1 MSLHPDGNG
10 QDGKGLD
17 ALSVQRRRLAEH
29 RWRGLV
35 WLTGDAY
42 SCLDRAEAIWH
53 RLSWKRPLW
62 VSATRPSTIP
72 AEAWLIPSRARTRL
86 GGESDLLIIDA
97 VSNGSGFDPDAF
109 GALSGTLRAGG
120 LLVLMTPPDWGNGP
134 DSDYVRLAAHPWQ
147 PEQLSAHYLARL
159 ASMLQVSS
167 GVIHWPQDGDPWLSG
182 DYPDVPVADT
192 RRPEDTDCL
201 TRDQALVVARL
212 VGLRRRRPLVITA
225 DRGRGKT
232 AALGIACARLLAAGE
247 TELLVTAPRSAAVAP
262 LFERLAVLCPQGQRQ
277 GNRFISSDR
286 RVSFIAPDELT
297 DRVRL
302 GLEGGSGS
310 WLLVDEAA
318 AIPAALLGEWLTAF
332 PRIAFAT
339 TVHGY
344 EGSGRGFAL
353 RFRQRLE
360 RQTPDWKPCHLG
372 EPIRWASG
380 DPLEALVT
388 RLLLLDAQ
396 PGDAVAPEVR
406 LEYRTLRPADLIQD
420 ETRLH
425 EIFGLLVQA
434 HYRTTPADLRRLLD
448 APGIKLVSL
457 DAEGTPQ
464 AVLVTLD
471 EGGFDAELAEAVAL
485 GERRPRGHLM
495 AQSLAAHAGSREALE
510 GRLRRVLRIAVHPD
524 RRREGLGSR
533 LIDFAR
539 EQARR
544 DGCQLLGASLGAEPG
559 LIAFWQVHEWRA
571 MRLGLT
577 RETATGE
584 RAVMMVM
591 PLDDRGTAL
600 VTALQVRFHRQLPG
614 LLAFELADLDP
625 LVVLALLAEF
635 PPTKVLIDD
644 IRDLADV
651 TFGHRAPG
659 LARPAIQAQVI
670 HAATSQAWRQ
680 DKDLA
685 VLAAWAFQG
694 WNDTSLAR
702 RLGLSGKRQA
712 MAWLRAFLGRL
723 QASDVGLL
731 KAHDG
736 E

>member
-1 MSLHPDGNG
+1 MSLHPE
-10 QDGKGLD
+10 GKGLEVL
-17 ALSVQRRRLAEH
+17 AEIRRRLAEH

-35 WLTGDAY
+35 WLTGDIA
-42 SCLDRAEAIWH
+42 SCLERAEAIWH
-53 RLSWKRPLW
+53 RLSWQRPLW
-62 VSATRPSTIP
+62 VSSGRPSAIP
-72 AEAWLIPSRARTRL
+72 AEAWLMPSSARTRL
-86 GGESDLLIIDA
+86 GGESDLLIFDA
-97 VSNGSGFDPDAF
+97 VSGGSGFDPDAF

-120 LLVLMTPPDWGNGP
+120 LLVLMTPPDWGTRP
-134 DSDYVRLAAHPWQ
+134 DPDYARLAAHPWQ
-147 PEQLSAHYLARL
+147 PERLSAYYLARL
-159 ASMLQVSS
+159 TGLLQASS
-167 GVIHWPQDGDPWLSG
+167 GVIHWPEDGDPRVSG
-182 DYPDVPVADT
+182 GYPDTPIADT
-192 RRPEDTDCL
+192 RHPEDADCL
-201 TRDQALVVARL
+201 TLDQARAVGRL

-232 AALGIACARLLAAGE
+232 AALGIACARLLSAGDKDI
-247 TELLVTAPRSAAVAP
+247 LVTAPRVAAVAP
-262 LFERLAVLCPQGQRQ
+262 SFERLQVLCPQGHRV
-277 GNRFISSDR
+277 GNAFLLEGR
-286 RVSFIAPDELT
+286 RVSFIAPDELSAG
-297 DRVRL
+297 VRARQL
-302 GLEGGSGS
+302 GGDGS

-353 RFRQRLE
+353 RFRERLE
-360 RQTPDWKPCHLG
+360 RQTPDWEPCHLG

-388 RLLLLDAQ
+388 RLLLLDAE
-396 PGDAVAPEVR
+396 PGDAMAPEVP
-406 LEYRTLRPADLIQD
+406 LEYRTRCPADFIQD
-420 ETRLH
+420 ETRLN
-425 EIFGLLVQA
+425 EMFGLLVQA

-448 APGIKLVSL
+448 APGIELSSL
-457 DAEGTPQ
+457 DALGTPQ
-464 AVLVTLD
+464 AVLVTLE
-471 EGGFDAELAEAVAL
+471 EGGFDADLAEEVAR

-533 LIDFAR
+533 LIEFAR

-559 LIAFWQVHEWRA
+559 LLAFWQAQGWRA
-571 MRLGLT
+571 VRLGLT

-584 RAVMMVM
+584 HAVMMVL
-591 PLDDRGTAL
+591 PLDDRGAAL
-600 VTALQVRFHRQLPG
+600 ASALQARLHRQLPG

-625 LVVLALLAEF
+625 LVVLALLAEL
-635 PPTKVLIDD
+635 PPTRILDDD

-651 TFGHRAPG
+651 AFGHRAPG

-670 HAATSQAWRQ
+670 HAAAFPAWRQ
-680 DKDLA
+680 DSDLA

-694 WNDTSLAR
+694 WDAAGLAR
-702 RLGLSGKRQA
+702 RLGVAGKRQA
-712 MAWLRAFLGRL
+712 MAWLRAFLGRI
-723 QASDVGLL
+723 QAGDAGLL
-731 KAHDG
+731 TVDDG